1 MFITTEPQWKLP
13 TSMFLNQVSATVCQA
28 LLDTERANAN
38 VGSCGLES
46 VPGPGELMTMGADIK
61 TK

>member
-1 MFITTEPQWKLP
+1 
-13 TSMFLNQVSATVCQA
+13 MFLNQVSATVCQA